1 MEHDPPLNYS
11 GKLWRL
17 GRICRD
23 KRLSQAAIAV
33 AAVLIEH
40 ADRYSGRCYPS
51 VSRIVT
57 ESGLPRTNVL
67 RALKALESTG
77 WIIVERRTGATS
89 HYVLTGATGDTSATH
104 GTGTTHGSDESQTG
118 TTHGTEPVPRM
129 APKQKRKAKATEG
142 TRKRALAFATFDEWI
157 DGMPDHSE
165 PIAADH
171 PIFRWAEQVG
181 IPDDWLY
188 LAWLAF
194 QDRYRGDKTKRY
206 RDWSRVYQNAVQ
218 GDWLKLWRFDPASGG
233 YLLTTAGEQW
243 KRFEQSQ
250 AA

>member
-1 MEHDPPLNYS
+1 MS
-11 GKLWRL
+11 
-17 GRICRD
+17 
-23 KRLSQAAIAV
+23 
-33 AAVLIEH
+33 
-40 ADRYSGRCYPS
+40 
-51 VSRIVT
+51 
-57 ESGLPRTNVL
+57 
-67 RALKALESTG
+67 
-77 WIIVERRTGATS
+77 
-89 HYVLTGATGDTSATH
+89 
-104 GTGTTHGSDESQTG
+104 
-118 TTHGTEPVPRM
+118 
-129 APKQKRKAKATEG
+129 
-142 TRKRALAFATFDEWI
+142 FDEWM
-157 DGMPDHSE
+157 DGIPDNSE

-206 RDWSRVYQNAVQ
+206 RDWPRVYQNAVQ